1 MTSAHGAEVVF
12 GNRSLTLQR
21 SPLAAALHGEDQVT
35 IDLEGLDSTLESQA
49 PTNANPGFVRLSFGD
64 DASRS
69 YEIAFAPN
77 SAKDF
82 NAFLR
87 EVHRAASGDLAADNP
102 VVGLDFVELRADT
115 ASSQA
120 SSLCHLV
127 ATKFEHGRRTKES
140 FEMWCQPATQ
150 KLDDSAPSSA
160 EVSKKKWEKAPDCA
174 ELLSGFFEFLGGTN
188 TTVVAHNVDAVM
200 RTLLH
205 SAEAAEFVLPTQV
218 QAICSY
224 ALAREK
230 DLGQKTN
237 SLSGLAEALDLKDR
251 SAGAV
256 FVELARM
263 DQWEGSAE
271 EYAQSCGFHAGV
283 LGAEGYVPMLN
294 GADYHAAVP
303 ELDAMLVA
311 RRAKNEE
318 GGQLSLDWGALSA
331 DSGQSEKSSGKAA
344 AQSKPQSSRGPA
356 PWSRVATPDEIPE
369 PNLDADPE
377 GALFQQH
384 VALSGDF
391 APYDKE
397 QLWDGIAHKGGL
409 VQKNVTKKTTVFIA
423 GPWKGKTT
431 KHKRAEE
438 LQSQGQD
445 IQIWDEKRLYEEL
458 GLSEEPP
465 F

>member
-1 MTSAHGAEVVF
+1 MTSAHGADVVF

-35 IDLEGLDSTLESQA
+35 IDLDGLDSTLESQA

-64 DASRS
+64 DAARTRD
-69 YEIAFAPN
+69 IAFAPN

-82 NAFLR
+82 HAFLR
-87 EVHRAASGDLAADNP
+87 EVQRAASGDLAADNP

-120 SSLCHLV
+120 SSLCHVV

-140 FEMWCQPATQ
+140 FEMWCQPATKQ
-150 KLDDSAPSSA
+150 LDDSAPSAA
-160 EVSKKKWEKAPDCA
+160 EVTKKKWEKAPSCT
-174 ELLSGFFEFLGGTN
+174 ELLTKFCDFLGS
-188 TTVVAHNVDAVM
+188 TTVVAHNADAVM
-200 RTLLH
+200 RTLQH
-205 SAEAAEFVLPTQV
+205 SAEAAEFVFPTQIH
-218 QAICSY
+218 AICSY

-230 DLGQKTN
+230 DLGQETS
-237 SLSGLAEALDLKDR
+237 SLSELAEALKLKDP

-263 DQWEGSAE
+263 DQWEGSADDYAE
-271 EYAQSCGFHAGV
+271 ECGFHVGV
-283 LGAEGYVPMLN
+283 LGAEGYVPMLVE
-294 GADYHAAVP
+294 ADYHAAVP

-318 GGQLSLDWGALSA
+318 GGQLSLDWGALA
-331 DSGQSEKSSGKAA
+331 TDSGENTKSSGKAA
-344 AQSKPQSSRGPA
+344 EESKPQSSRGPA

-377 GALFQQH
+377 GALYQQH

-397 QLWDGIAHKGGL
+397 QLWDGIAHQGGL